1 MNLHEIT
8 QRWGFPD
15 PRLADA
21 DGLLAGGGDLRAE
34 RLLSAYA
41 RGIFP
46 WYESDPI
53 LWFSPD
59 PRMVL
64 VPGDLHVGRSLR
76 RQLSRG
82 QFEVSFDTAFA
93 AVVRACAE
101 ISRPGQQGTWITADM
116 IEAYCR
122 LHELGFAHSVEAWEH
137 GELVGGAYG
146 VSLGAAFFGE
156 SMFAR
161 QPDASKV
168 AFVHLV
174 GQLEAWG
181 FALVDCQVH
190 TDHLESF
197 GARPWRRDRF
207 LDTLASALETP
218 TRQGPWELQW
228 KP

>member
-1 MNLHEIT
+1 MDLLEIT
-8 QRWGFPD
+8 QRWSFPD
-15 PRLADA
+15 PRHADA
-21 DGLLAGGGDLRAE
+21 DGLLAGGGDLAAE
-34 RLLSAYA
+34 RLISAYA

-64 VPGDLHVGRSLR
+64 TPGELRVARSLR
-76 RQLSRG
+76 KQLARG
-82 QFEVSFDTAFA
+82 KFEVRFDTAFGS
-93 AVVRACAE
+93 VVRACAE
-101 ISRPGQQGTWITADM
+101 ISRPGQQGTWITSDM
-116 IEAYCR
+116 IDAYCR
-122 LHELGFAHSVEAWEH
+122 LHELGFAHSVEAWQDS
-137 GELVGGAYG
+137 ELVGGAYG

-161 QPDASKV
+161 QADASKI

-174 GQLEAWG
+174 SQLEAWG

-190 TDHLESF
+190 TQHLESF
-197 GARPWRRDRF
+197 GARLWRRDRF
-207 LDTLASALETP
+207 LDALASALETP
-218 TRQGPWELQW
+218 TRPGPWELEW